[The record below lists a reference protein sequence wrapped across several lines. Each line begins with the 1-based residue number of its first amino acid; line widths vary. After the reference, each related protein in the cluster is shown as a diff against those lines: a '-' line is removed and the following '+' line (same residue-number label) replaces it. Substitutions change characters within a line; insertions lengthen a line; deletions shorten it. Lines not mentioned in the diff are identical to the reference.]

1 MPGVKDKML
10 NVIIEIIN
18 KTFSPAIT
26 VTGDT
31 AIKTDLG
38 LDSFEIVNLICILED
53 RYRIEINETDIRF
66 IVTVN
71 DIAIILLKEQD
82 A

>member
-1 MPGVKDKML
+1 MPGVKDRML

-38 LDSFEIVNLICILED
+38 LDSFEIVNLIYILED

>member
-1 MPGVKDKML
+1 ML

-38 LDSFEIVNLICILED
+38 LDSFEIVNLIYILED

>member
-38 LDSFEIVNLICILED
+38 LDSFEIVNLIYILED